1 MNRSSWRHAP
11 VILARSARRASVSWC
26 SCQASGYVQPD
37 GERRSYLLVDGA
49 QLVPGSFVD
58 VHALGADF
66 LAFSFHKL
74 LAPFGVG
81 VLYARRH
88 LLESSLPFLYGGDM
102 IAEGRVLPDLVEY
115 NALPWKYAAGT
126 PNILGAIVSAQ
137 ALRLLLDLA
146 LTPRRP
152 AYFGTAKPI
161 ERTAVHAAMS
171 RISSWNE
178 QLAGRALAGL
188 GRIPG
193 LTIYGPLDP
202 ARRTSLVAFNLAD
215 RDPVSVAEAL
225 NRAGV
230 ESRAG
235 CHCAT
240 LAHHALKLTP
250 PASCR
255 LSFYLYNT
263 TDEVD
268 QAVAA
273 VAAISAGRRPATARR
288 YRRRP
293 ARHLA
298 RSPLPVGS
306 A

>member
-1 MNRSSWRHAP
+1 
-11 VILARSARRASVSWC
+11 
-26 SCQASGYVQPD
+26 
-37 GERRSYLLVDGA
+37 
-49 QLVPGSFVD
+49 
-58 VHALGADF
+58 
-66 LAFSFHKL
+66 
-74 LAPFGVG
+74 
-81 VLYARRH
+81 
-88 LLESSLPFLYGGDM
+88 
-102 IAEGRVLPDLVEY
+102 
-115 NALPWKYAAGT
+115 
-126 PNILGAIVSAQ
+126 
-137 ALRLLLDLA
+137 
-146 LTPRRP
+146 
-152 AYFGTAKPI
+152 
-161 ERTAVHAAMS
+161 
-171 RISSWNE
+171 
-178 QLAGRALAGL
+178 
-188 GRIPG
+188 
-193 LTIYGPLDP
+193 
-202 ARRTSLVAFNLAD
+202 
-215 RDPVSVAEAL
+215 VAEAL

-263 TDEVD
+263 PDEVD

-273 VAAISAGRRPATARR
+273 VAAISTGRPATARR